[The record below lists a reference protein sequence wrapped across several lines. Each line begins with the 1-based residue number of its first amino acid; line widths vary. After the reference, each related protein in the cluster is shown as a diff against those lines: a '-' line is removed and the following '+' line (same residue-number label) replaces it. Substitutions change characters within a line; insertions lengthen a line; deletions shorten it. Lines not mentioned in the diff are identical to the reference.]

1 MEEIQ
6 KIGRKNKSKTQL
18 QRNSIEWFKRGFSW
32 QSSWSAANRFT
43 KTTTSNGWRSPR
55 APRPDE
61 ETTTLCGRSSR
72 VQLLCS
78 SAKKTDWIEPRTGLV
93 SRGTWSC
100 ASPKHHHANLR
111 RRSLALWKAWSE
123 TEQGPALLC
132 RSIEPDGVCVCV
144 KKHVQNLELLTVLH
158 LLMRDQDFQSLMPD
172 TYSTSIAASGPS
184 HFLMPIRP
192 STSFSFLS
200 SCPIFFWS
208 KEMQTKINWHLLLT
222 VIIRDSA
229 IEEFTLKIHYVHW
242 PSSIW
247 NRHGSVKVPPAVFGP
262 HPAKEK
268 LKCCQ
273 NNGPHITQ
281 TIGSHHW
288 GNAHPQFI

>member
-1 MEEIQ
+1 MDGAPHEHHVQMKRQQHCVVDLPGFNCCVQVPKKQIELNHELASSQEEH
-6 KIGRKNKSKTQL
+6 
-18 QRNSIEWFKRGFSW
+18 E
-32 QSSWSAANRFT
+32 A
-43 KTTTSNGWRSPR
+43 
-55 APRPDE
+55 
-61 ETTTLCGRSSR
+61 
-72 VQLLCS
+72 VQ
-78 SAKKTDWIEPRTGLV
+78 A
-93 SRGTWSC
+93 
-100 ASPKHHHANLR
+100 
-111 RRSLALWKAWSE
+111 
-123 TEQGPALLC
+123 
-132 RSIEPDGVCVCV
+132 RSIITQTSGEGHWRFGKPEVKLSKAQPCYADQLNLMVCVCV

-200 SCPIFFWS
+200 SCPTSFWS

-247 NRHGSVKVPPAVFGP
+247 NRHRSIQVPQAVFGP

-288 GNAHPQFI
+288 GNAHPQFT